1 MLMMPASQL
10 KTPNLMKRISL
21 LLCTILFVQTLS
33 AQVLNYDMIER
44 NANTDVKL
52 TLKDSKSSKPISW
65 ASVYL
70 VPAGDTTI
78 THFALSDDKGDVL
91 LKEVPV
97 GKYELN
103 AEIIGY
109 NPHKKVYTI
118 KSHWDA
124 YDLGVIKMDEN
135 AEFLDA
141 ASVSAI
147 GNPVTVKKDTIE
159 FNASSFRVGEN
170 AMLEDLLKKMPGMEV
185 GDDGTVTLNG
195 EKIDKITVGGKTF
208 FFNDPTAAL
217 KNLPA
222 KIVDKIKVVDKTKD
236 EAAGSAVIT
245 KDDKEKVMDVEL
257 KEEYTEGWYGNAKLG
272 GGSTLTPKSDSKL
285 IDERGLLYNGNAMVT
300 GYSEKDQVI
309 FIGNAFNAIEPGAD
323 VAYYSSGSTSGDFSS
338 LGGLNSTAQAGVNY
352 NTSRI
357 KDMESTLSVS
367 YKNNGKVDRKVSS
380 RTAFQ
385 PDGPDVLTDGSYDA
399 TGKQNQI
406 NASMEIKSEENDKY
420 YLYIMPSASYS
431 TESVNSA
438 NVSRSLSDG
447 TEINSSDASVASS
460 GNNMY
465 TNGAVYFGLKEL
477 GKKRR
482 TLSMGAQYSLNTTDT
497 NSHEVS
503 VLNSL
508 GQSSVKDLFY
518 DTDLNNTSAGVSMTY
533 SEPLG
538 KKWAVE
544 IGAQSMYYRNRNF
557 RNATNPDG
565 TYNDYYSSSSDNRYL
580 SNRGGMTFQYGNDTT
595 TVQFGLVVDA
605 VQNEVRSKSMGI
617 ETITGKGEW
626 LVNPSPFVYYNY
638 EKDGVDLGVYYT
650 GMENRASATSMLPSL
665 NISNPVQITAG
676 NIYLKPQYTHYVQT
690 ALNTNNRETFAF
702 FSIYLTGQM
711 TTRSTVQA
719 SWIDASGV
727 RYAVPVNSQKPQTTG
742 DAYLAYSRP
751 VSKDR
756 QLSIQL
762 ATSATY
768 TGGTSYQAT
777 SKLDGLD
784 LKSFDYNTFM
794 NDFWGDA
801 SGDRF
806 YSGQSGFA
814 ESRTNTFVL
823 GGDFKLKYSIDKLDA
838 NLTYGVSNRIT
849 RYSLDPTANLNN
861 WTHNVSTDILYRPGK
876 DWEIGTD
883 LSYRFYR
890 GYANGFG
897 LPEWRW
903 NMSVSKSIKS
913 VTLGLKMAD
922 ILNQTR
928 NMRRTVSA
936 EYVEDVYSNVLG
948 RFFLFSVSFNF
959 GKMNAKKNKNIEGA
973 MWNMM

>member
-1 MLMMPASQL
+1 MLRSSQL
-10 KTPNLMKRISL
+10 NIPDLMKHISL
-21 LLCTILFVQTLS
+21 LMCTILFVQILP

-44 NANTDVKL
+44 NANTNVKL

-70 VPAGDTTI
+70 IPAGDTTI

-124 YDLGVIKMDEN
+124 YDLGIIKMDEN
-135 AEFLDA
+135 AEYLDA
-141 ASVSAI
+141 ASISAI

-170 AMLEDLLKKMPGMEV
+170 AMLEDLIKKMPGMEV
-185 GDDGTVTLNG
+185 SEDGTVTLNG

-222 KIVDKIKVVDKTKD
+222 KIVDKIKVIDKTKD
-236 EAAGSAVIT
+236 EAAGSGVVS

-272 GGSTLTPKSDSKL
+272 GGSTLNPDSGNSL
-285 IDERGLLYNGNAMVT
+285 IDDRGLLYNGNAMVT
-300 GYSEKDQVI
+300 GYTEKDQVI

-357 KDMESTLSVS
+357 KDMESTLSVN
-367 YKNNGKVDRKVSS
+367 YKNNGKIDKKVSS
-380 RTAFQ
+380 RTTFQ
-385 PDGPDVLTDGSYDA
+385 PEGPDVLTDGSYDA
-399 TGKQNQI
+399 TGSQNQVS
-406 NASMEIKSEENDKY
+406 ASMEIKSKENDKY
-420 YLYIMPSASYS
+420 YLYVMPSVGYAS
-431 TESVNSA
+431 ESVSTA
-438 NVSRSLSDG
+438 NTSLTSSDG
-447 TEINSSDASVASS
+447 AQINSSEASTISS
-460 GNNMY
+460 GNNIY
-465 TNGAVYFGLKEL
+465 TNNAVYFGLKEL
-477 GKKRR
+477 GKKHRS
-482 TLSMGAQYSLNTTDT
+482 LYFGAQYSLNTSDK
-497 NSHEVS
+497 NSHEIS
-503 VLNSL
+503 ALNSL
-508 GQSSVKDLFY
+508 GQNTVKDLFY
-518 DTDLNNTSAGVSMTY
+518 KSDLNNTAGGISMTY
-533 SEPLG
+533 SEPLAS
-538 KKWAVE
+538 KWVAE
-544 IGAQSMYYRNRNF
+544 IGAQTKYYRNKDF

-565 TYNDYYSSSSDNRYL
+565 TYNDYYSSMSDNRYI
-580 SNRGGMTFQYGNDTT
+580 SNRGALTVQYGNDTT
-595 TVQFGLVVDA
+595 TVQFGVMADV
-605 VQNEVRSKSMGI
+605 VQNEIKAKSMGV

-626 LVNPSPFVYYNY
+626 LVNVSPFVYYNY
-638 EKDGVDLGVYYT
+638 EKEGIDLSLYYT
-650 GMENRASATSMLPSL
+650 GMENRPSATSMTPSL

-676 NIYLKPQYTHYVQT
+676 NIYLKPQYTHHTHVS
-690 ALNTNNRETFAF
+690 LSTNNRETFSF
-702 FSIYLTGQM
+702 FSMYLSGQM
-711 TTRSTVQA
+711 TTRSSVQA
-719 SWIDASGV
+719 SWMDASGV
-727 RYAVPVNSQKPQTTG
+727 RYAIPVNSKKPQSN
-742 DAYLAYSRP
+742 AYIYLSYSRP
-751 VSKDR
+751 VTKDR
-756 QLSIQL
+756 QLTFQVSPF
-762 ATSATY
+762 ANF

-777 SKLDGLD
+777 SRLEGLD
-784 LKSFDYNTFM
+784 LQSFDYNSFM
-794 NDFWGDA
+794 EDFWGDA

-814 ESRTNTFVL
+814 ESRTNTL
-823 GGDFKLKYSIDKLDA
+823 IWGGDSKLKYSIEKLDA
-838 NLTYGVSNRIT
+838 NLTYSMSNRVSK
-849 RYSLDPTANLNN
+849 YSLDPTANTNN
-861 WTHNVSTDILYRPGK
+861 WTHDIKTDILYRPGK

-890 GYANGFG
+890 GFTNGFG
-897 LPEWRW
+897 QPEWRW
-903 NMSVSKSIKS
+903 NMQVNKSIKS
-913 VTLGLKMAD
+913 VTLGLKVAD
-922 ILNQTR
+922 ILNQSR

-936 EYVEDVYSNVLG
+936 EYVEDTYSNILG

-959 GKMNAKKNKNIEGA
+959 GKMNAKKNANIEGA

>member
-1 MLMMPASQL
+1 
-10 KTPNLMKRISL
+10 MKHISL
-21 LLCTILFVQTLS
+21 LMCTILLVQTLS

-44 NANTDVKL
+44 NANTNVKL
-52 TLKDSKSSKPISW
+52 TLKDSKTSKPVSW

-70 VPAGDTTI
+70 IPAGDTTI

-109 NPHKKVYTI
+109 TPHKKTYTI
-118 KSHWDA
+118 KAHWEA
-124 YDLGVIKMDEN
+124 YDLGIIKMEEN
-135 AEFLDA
+135 AEFLE
-141 ASVSAI
+141 ASTISAI

-185 GDDGTVTLNG
+185 ADDGTVTLNG

-236 EAAGSAVIT
+236 EAAGSAVVT

-272 GGSTLTPKSDSKL
+272 GGSTLTPKNENSL
-285 IDERGLLYNGNAMVT
+285 IDDRGLLYNGNAMVT
-300 GYSEKDQVI
+300 GYTEKDQVI

-323 VAYYSSGSTSGDFSS
+323 VAFYNNGNTTSDFNS

-357 KDMESTLSVS
+357 KDMESTLSVN
-367 YKNNGKVDRKVSS
+367 YKNNGKVDRKISS
-380 RTAFQ
+380 RTTFQ
-385 PDGPDVLTDGSYDA
+385 PEGPDVLTDGSYDA
-399 TGKQNQI
+399 AGSQNTVS
-406 NASMEIKSEENDKY
+406 ASMEIKSKENDKY
-420 YLYIMPSASYS
+420 YLYIMPSVSYS
-431 TESVNSA
+431 AESVNSSNISA
-438 NVSRSLSDG
+438 SSSEG
-447 TEINSSDASVASS
+447 TEINSSEASAVSS
-460 GNNMY
+460 GKGLN
-465 TNGAVYFGLKEL
+465 TVGSVYFGLKEL
-477 GKKRR
+477 GKKGRSLY
-482 TLSMGAQYSLNTTDT
+482 TGAQYALNTSDK
-497 NSHEVS
+497 NSHEMS

-508 GQSSVKDLFY
+508 GQNSVKDLFY
-518 DTDLNNTSAGVSMTY
+518 NTDMHNTSAGVSMTY
-533 SEPLG
+533 SEPIG
-538 KKWAVE
+538 KKWAAE
-544 IGAQSMYYRNRNF
+544 IGAQSKFYRNTNL

-565 TYNDYYSSSSDNRYL
+565 TYNDYYSSSSDNRYI
-580 SNRGGMTFQYGNDTT
+580 SNRGALTFQYGNDTT
-595 TVQFGLVVDA
+595 TVHFGVMVDA
-605 VQNEVRSKSMGI
+605 VQNEVKAKSMGV
-617 ETITGKGEW
+617 ETVTGKGEW
-626 LVNPSPFVYYNY
+626 LVNASPFVYYNY
-638 EKDGVDLGVYYT
+638 EKDGIDLGVYYT
-650 GMENRASATSMLPSL
+650 GMEGRPSATSMLPSL
-665 NISNPVQITAG
+665 NISNPIQITAG
-676 NIYLKPQYTHYVQT
+676 NIYLKPQYTHHFQT
-690 ALNTNNRETFAF
+690 ILSTNNRETFAF
-702 FSIYLTGQM
+702 FSTYLVGQM
-711 TTRSTVQA
+711 ITRSTVQA
-719 SWIDASGV
+719 SWMDASGV

-742 DAYLAYSRP
+742 YLYLSYSRP
-751 VSKDR
+751 ITKDR
-756 QLSIQL
+756 QLTFQL
-762 ATSATY
+762 GTSANY

-777 SKLDGLD
+777 KRMDGLD
-784 LKSFDYNTFM
+784 LQTFDYNTFM
-794 NDFWGDA
+794 SEFWGDA

-814 ESRTNTFVL
+814 ESRTNTFIF
-823 GGDFKLKYSIDKLDA
+823 GGDLKLKYSIEKLDA
-838 NLTYGVSNRIT
+838 NMTYGFSNRIS

-861 WTHNVSTDILYRPGK
+861 WTHNVNADILYRPGK

-883 LSYRFYR
+883 LSYRCYR
-890 GYANGFG
+890 GYAYGFG

-913 VTLGLKMAD
+913 VTLGLKVAD

-928 NMRRTVSA
+928 NMRRAVSA
-936 EYVEDVYSNVLG
+936 EYVEDTYSNILG
-948 RFFLFSVSFNF
+948 RFFIFSVSFNF

-973 MWNMM
+973 MWNML

>member
-1 MLMMPASQL
+1 
-10 KTPNLMKRISL
+10 MKHISL
-21 LLCTILFVQTLS
+21 LMCTILFVQTLS

-44 NANTDVKL
+44 NANTNVKL
-52 TLKDSKSSKPISW
+52 TLKDSKTSKPVSW

-70 VPAGDTTI
+70 IPAGDTTI

-109 NPHKKVYTI
+109 TPHKKTYTI
-118 KSHWDA
+118 KAHWEA
-124 YDLGVIKMDEN
+124 YDLGIIKMEEN
-135 AEFLDA
+135 AEFLE
-141 ASVSAI
+141 ASTISAI

-185 GDDGTVTLNG
+185 ADDGTVTLNG

-236 EAAGSAVIT
+236 EAAGSAVVT

-272 GGSTLTPKSDSKL
+272 GGSTLTPESDSKL
-285 IDERGLLYNGNAMVT
+285 IDDRGLLYNGNAMVT
-300 GYSEKDQVI
+300 GYTEKDQVI

-323 VAYYSSGSTSGDFSS
+323 VAFYNNGNTTSDFNS

-357 KDMESTLSVS
+357 KDMESTLSVN
-367 YKNNGKVDRKVSS
+367 YKNNGKVDRKISS
-380 RTAFQ
+380 RTTFQ
-385 PDGPDVLTDGSYDA
+385 PEGPDVLTDGSYDA
-399 TGKQNQI
+399 AGSQNTVS
-406 NASMEIKSEENDKY
+406 ASMEIKSKENDKY
-420 YLYIMPSASYS
+420 YLYIMPSVSYS
-431 TESVNSA
+431 AESVNSSNISA
-438 NVSRSLSDG
+438 SSSEG
-447 TEINSSDASVASS
+447 TEINSSEASAVSS
-460 GNNMY
+460 GKGLN
-465 TNGAVYFGLKEL
+465 TVGSVYFGLKEL
-477 GKKRR
+477 GKKGRSLY
-482 TLSMGAQYSLNTTDT
+482 TGAQYALNTSDK
-497 NSHEVS
+497 NSHEMS

-508 GQSSVKDLFY
+508 GQNSVKDLFY
-518 DTDLNNTSAGVSMTY
+518 NSDLNNTSAVVSINY
-533 SEPLG
+533 SEPIG
-538 KKWAVE
+538 KKWAAE
-544 IGAQSMYYRNRNF
+544 IGAQSKFYRNTNL

-565 TYNDYYSSSSDNRYL
+565 TYNDYYSSSSDNRYI
-580 SNRGGMTFQYGNDTT
+580 SNRGALTFQYGNDTT
-595 TVQFGLVVDA
+595 TVHFGVMVDA
-605 VQNEVRSKSMGI
+605 VQNEVKAKSMGV
-617 ETITGKGEW
+617 ETVTGKGEW
-626 LVNPSPFVYYNY
+626 LVNASPFVYYNY
-638 EKDGVDLGVYYT
+638 EKDGIDLGVYYT
-650 GMENRASATSMLPSL
+650 GMEGRPSATSMLPSL
-665 NISNPVQITAG
+665 NISNPIQITAG
-676 NIYLKPQYTHYVQT
+676 NIYLKPQYTHHFQT
-690 ALNTNNRETFAF
+690 ILSTNNRETFAF
-702 FSIYLTGQM
+702 FSTYLVGQM
-711 TTRSTVQA
+711 ITRSTVQA
-719 SWIDASGV
+719 SWMDASGV

-742 DAYLAYSRP
+742 YLYLSYSRP
-751 VSKDR
+751 ITKDR
-756 QLSIQL
+756 QLTFQL
-762 ATSATY
+762 GTSANY

-777 SKLDGLD
+777 KRMDGLD
-784 LKSFDYNTFM
+784 LQTFDYNTFM
-794 NDFWGDA
+794 SEFWGDA

-814 ESRTNTFVL
+814 ESRTNTFIF
-823 GGDFKLKYSIDKLDA
+823 GGDLKLKYSIEKLDA
-838 NLTYGVSNRIT
+838 NMTYGFSNRIS

-861 WTHNVSTDILYRPGK
+861 WTHNVNADILYRPGK
-876 DWEIGTD
+876 EWEIGTD

-890 GYANGFG
+890 GYTNGFG

-913 VTLGLKMAD
+913 VTLGLKVAD

-936 EYVEDVYSNVLG
+936 EYVEDTYSNILG
-948 RFFLFSVSFNF
+948 RFFIFSVSFNF

-973 MWNMM
+973 MWNML

>member
-1 MLMMPASQL
+1 M
-10 KTPNLMKRISL
+10 
-21 LLCTILFVQTLS
+21 CTILLVQTLS

-44 NANTDVKL
+44 NANTNVKL
-52 TLKDSKSSKPISW
+52 TLKDSKTSKPVSW

-70 VPAGDTTI
+70 IPAGDTTI

-109 NPHKKVYTI
+109 TPHKKTYTI
-118 KSHWDA
+118 KAHWEA
-124 YDLGVIKMDEN
+124 YDLGIIKMEEN
-135 AEFLDA
+135 AEFLE
-141 ASVSAI
+141 ASTISAI

-185 GDDGTVTLNG
+185 ADDGTVTLNG

-236 EAAGSAVIT
+236 EAAGSAVVT

-272 GGSTLTPKSDSKL
+272 GGSTLTPKNESSL
-285 IDERGLLYNGNAMVT
+285 IDDRGLLYNGNAMVT
-300 GYSEKDQVI
+300 GYTEKDQVI

-323 VAYYSSGSTSGDFSS
+323 VAFYNNGNTTSDFNS

-357 KDMESTLSVS
+357 KDMESTLSVN
-367 YKNNGKVDRKVSS
+367 YKNNGKVDRKISS
-380 RTAFQ
+380 RTTFQ
-385 PDGPDVLTDGSYDA
+385 PEGPDVLTDGSYDA
-399 TGKQNQI
+399 AGSQNTVS
-406 NASMEIKSEENDKY
+406 ASMEIKSKENDKY
-420 YLYIMPSASYS
+420 YLHIMPSVSYS
-431 TESVNSA
+431 SESVNSSNISA
-438 NVSRSLSDG
+438 SSSEG
-447 TEINSSDASVASS
+447 TEINSSEASAVSS
-460 GNNMY
+460 GKGLN
-465 TNGAVYFGLKEL
+465 TVGSVYFGLKEL
-477 GKKRR
+477 GKKGRSLY
-482 TLSMGAQYSLNTTDT
+482 TGAQYALNTSDK
-497 NSHEVS
+497 NSHEMS

-508 GQSSVKDLFY
+508 GQNSVKDLFY
-518 DTDLNNTSAGVSMTY
+518 NTDMHNTSAGVSMTY
-533 SEPLG
+533 SEPIG
-538 KKWAVE
+538 KKWAAE
-544 IGAQSMYYRNRNF
+544 IGAQSRFYRNTNL

-565 TYNDYYSSSSDNRYL
+565 TYNDYYSSSSDNRYI
-580 SNRGGMTFQYGNDTT
+580 SNRGALTFQYDNDTT
-595 TVQFGLVVDA
+595 TVHFGVMVDA
-605 VQNEVRSKSMGI
+605 VQNEVKAKSMGV
-617 ETITGKGEW
+617 ETVTGKGEW
-626 LVNPSPFVYYNY
+626 LVNASPFVYYNY
-638 EKDGVDLGVYYT
+638 EKDGIDLGVYYT
-650 GMENRASATSMLPSL
+650 GMEGRPSATSMLPSL
-665 NISNPVQITAG
+665 NISNPIQITAG
-676 NIYLKPQYTHYVQT
+676 NIYLKPQYTHHFQT
-690 ALNTNNRETFAF
+690 ILNTNNRETFAF
-702 FSIYLTGQM
+702 FSTYLVGQM
-711 TTRSTVQA
+711 ITRSTVQA
-719 SWIDASGV
+719 SWMDASGV

-742 DAYLAYSRP
+742 YLYLSYSRP
-751 VSKDR
+751 ITKDR
-756 QLSIQL
+756 QLTFQL
-762 ATSATY
+762 GTSANY

-777 SKLDGLD
+777 KRMDGLD
-784 LKSFDYNTFM
+784 LQTFDYNTFM
-794 NDFWGDA
+794 SEFWGDA

-814 ESRTNTFVL
+814 ESRTNTFIF
-823 GGDFKLKYSIDKLDA
+823 GGDLKLKYSIEKLDA
-838 NLTYGVSNRIT
+838 NMTYGFSNRIS

-861 WTHNVSTDILYRPGK
+861 WTHNVNADILYRPGK
-876 DWEIGTD
+876 DWEISTD

-890 GYANGFG
+890 GYTNGFG

-913 VTLGLKMAD
+913 VTLGLKVAD

-936 EYVEDVYSNVLG
+936 EYVEDTYSNILG
-948 RFFLFSVSFNF
+948 RFFIFSVSFNF

-973 MWNMM
+973 MWNML

>member
-1 MLMMPASQL
+1 
-10 KTPNLMKRISL
+10 MKHISL
-21 LLCTILFVQTLS
+21 LMCTILFVQTLS

-70 VPAGDTTI
+70 VPAGDTII

-118 KSHWDA
+118 KAHWNA
-124 YDLGVIKMDEN
+124 YDLGIIKMDEN

-141 ASVSAI
+141 ASISAI

-185 GDDGTVTLNG
+185 AEDGTVTLNG

-272 GGSTLTPKSDSKL
+272 GGSTLTPESENSL
-285 IDERGLLYNGNAMVT
+285 IDDRGLLYNSNAMVT
-300 GYSEKDQVI
+300 GYTEKDQVI
-309 FIGNAFNAIEPGAD
+309 FIGNAFNAIEPGAGM
-323 VAYYSSGSTSGDFSS
+323 AYYSNGNTASDFSS

-352 NTSRI
+352 NTTRI
-357 KDMESTLSVS
+357 KDMESTLSVN

-380 RTAFQ
+380 RTTFQ
-385 PDGPDVLTDGSYDA
+385 PEGADVLTDGSYDA
-399 TGKQNQI
+399 TGSQN
-406 NASMEIKSEENDKY
+406 NVSASMEIKSKENDKY

-431 TESVNSA
+431 SESVKSSNTST
-438 NVSRSLSDG
+438 SSSEG
-447 TEINSSDASVASS
+447 TEINSSDASVVSS
-460 GNNMY
+460 GNNIH
-465 TNGAVYFGLKEL
+465 TLGSVYFGLKEM
-477 GKKRR
+477 GKERR
-482 TLSMGAQYSLNTTDT
+482 TFSMGAQYSFNTTDK

-503 VLNSL
+503 VLNTT
-508 GQSSVKDLFY
+508 GHDSVKDLFY
-518 DTDLNNTSAGVSMTY
+518 DTDLDNTSAGVSMTY
-533 SEPLG
+533 SEPFG
-538 KKWAVE
+538 KRWAAE
-544 IGAQSMYYRNRNF
+544 IGAQSRFYRNKIF
-557 RNATNPDG
+557 SNATNPDG
-565 TYNDYYSSSSDNRYL
+565 TYNDYYSSSSDNRYF
-580 SNRGGMTFQYGNDTT
+580 SNRGSLTVQYGNDTT
-595 TVQFGLVVDA
+595 TVQFGVMTDV
-605 VQNEVRSKSMGI
+605 VQNEVKAKSMGV

-626 LVNPSPFVYYNY
+626 LVNVSPFVYYSY
-638 EKDGVDLGVYYT
+638 EKEGIDLSLYYT
-650 GMENRASATSMLPSL
+650 GMENRPSATSMTPSL

-676 NIYLKPQYTHYVQT
+676 NIYLKPQYTHYSQVS
-690 ALNTNNRETFAF
+690 LSTNNRETFSF
-702 FSIYLTGQM
+702 FSMYLNGQM

-719 SWIDASGV
+719 SWMDASGV
-727 RYAVPVNSQKPQTTG
+727 RYAVPVNSKKPQSTG
-742 DAYLAYSRP
+742 YIYLAYSRP
-751 VSKDR
+751 VTKDR
-756 QLSIQL
+756 QLTVQL
-762 ATSATY
+762 GTSASY
-768 TGGTSYQAT
+768 TSGTSYQAA
-777 SKLDGLD
+777 SRLEGID
-784 LKSFDYNTFM
+784 LQTFDYNTFM
-794 NDFWGDA
+794 EGFWGDA

-814 ESRTNTFVL
+814 ESRTNTLIL
-823 GGDFKLKYSIDKLDA
+823 GGDYKLKYSIEKLDA
-838 NLTYGVSNRIT
+838 SLIYGFSNRIS

-861 WTHNVSTDILYRPGK
+861 WTHTIKTDILYKPGK

-883 LSYRFYR
+883 LCYRFYR
-890 GYANGFG
+890 GYSNGFG

-913 VTLGLKMAD
+913 VTLGLKVAD

-936 EYVEDVYSNVLG
+936 EYVEDTYTNILG
-948 RFFLFSVSFNF
+948 RLFLFSVSFNF
-959 GKMNAKKNKNIEGA
+959 GKMNARKNKNIEGA

>member
-1 MLMMPASQL
+1 M
-10 KTPNLMKRISL
+10 
-21 LLCTILFVQTLS
+21 CTILLVQTLS

-44 NANTDVKL
+44 NANTNVKL
-52 TLKDSKSSKPISW
+52 TLKDSKTSKPVSW

-70 VPAGDTTI
+70 IPAGDTTI

-109 NPHKKVYTI
+109 TPHKKTYTI
-118 KSHWDA
+118 KAHWEA
-124 YDLGVIKMDEN
+124 YDLGIIKMEEN
-135 AEFLDA
+135 AEFLE
-141 ASVSAI
+141 ASTISAI

-185 GDDGTVTLNG
+185 ADDGTVTLNG

-236 EAAGSAVIT
+236 EAAGSAVVT

-272 GGSTLTPKSDSKL
+272 GGSTLTPKNENSL
-285 IDERGLLYNGNAMVT
+285 IDDRGLLYNGNAMVT
-300 GYSEKDQVI
+300 GYTEKDQVI

-323 VAYYSSGSTSGDFSS
+323 VAFYNNGNTTSDFNS

-357 KDMESTLSVS
+357 KDMESTLSVN
-367 YKNNGKVDRKVSS
+367 YKNNGKVDRKISS
-380 RTAFQ
+380 RTTFQ
-385 PDGPDVLTDGSYDA
+385 PEGPDVLTDGSYDA
-399 TGKQNQI
+399 AGSQNTVS
-406 NASMEIKSEENDKY
+406 ASMEIKSKENDKY
-420 YLYIMPSASYS
+420 YLYIMPSVSYS
-431 TESVNSA
+431 AESVNSSNISA
-438 NVSRSLSDG
+438 SSSEG
-447 TEINSSDASVASS
+447 TEINSSEASAVSS
-460 GNNMY
+460 GKGLN
-465 TNGAVYFGLKEL
+465 TVGSVYFGLKEL
-477 GKKRR
+477 GKKGRSLY
-482 TLSMGAQYSLNTTDT
+482 TGAQYALNTSDK
-497 NSHEVS
+497 NSHEMS

-508 GQSSVKDLFY
+508 GQNSVKDLFY
-518 DTDLNNTSAGVSMTY
+518 NTDMHNTSAGVSMTY
-533 SEPLG
+533 SEPIG
-538 KKWAVE
+538 KKWAAE
-544 IGAQSMYYRNRNF
+544 IGAQSKFYRNTNL

-565 TYNDYYSSSSDNRYL
+565 TYNDYYSSSSDNRYI
-580 SNRGGMTFQYGNDTT
+580 SNRGALTFQYDNDTT
-595 TVQFGLVVDA
+595 TVHFGVMVDA
-605 VQNEVRSKSMGI
+605 VQNEVKAKSMGV
-617 ETITGKGEW
+617 ETVTGKGEW
-626 LVNPSPFVYYNY
+626 LVNASPFVYYNY
-638 EKDGVDLGVYYT
+638 EKDGIDLGVYYT
-650 GMENRASATSMLPSL
+650 GMEGRPSATSMLPSL
-665 NISNPVQITAG
+665 NISNPIQITAG
-676 NIYLKPQYTHYVQT
+676 NIYLKPQYTHHFQT
-690 ALNTNNRETFAF
+690 ILSTNNRETFAF
-702 FSIYLTGQM
+702 FSTYLVGQM
-711 TTRSTVQA
+711 ITRSTVQA
-719 SWIDASGV
+719 SWMDASGV

-742 DAYLAYSRP
+742 YLYLSYSRP
-751 VSKDR
+751 ITKDR
-756 QLSIQL
+756 QLTFQL
-762 ATSATY
+762 GTSANY

-777 SKLDGLD
+777 KRMDGLD
-784 LKSFDYNTFM
+784 LQAFDYNTFM
-794 NDFWGDA
+794 SEFWGDA

-814 ESRTNTFVL
+814 ESRTNTFIF
-823 GGDFKLKYSIDKLDA
+823 GGDLKLKYSIEKLDA
-838 NLTYGVSNRIT
+838 NMTYGFSNRISG
-849 RYSLDPTANLNN
+849 YSLDPTANLNN
-861 WTHNVSTDILYRPGK
+861 WTHNVNADILYRPGK

-913 VTLGLKMAD
+913 VTLGLKVAD

-936 EYVEDVYSNVLG
+936 EYVEDTYSNILG
-948 RFFLFSVSFNF
+948 RFFIFSVSFNF

-973 MWNMM
+973 MWNML

>member
-1 MLMMPASQL
+1 M
-10 KTPNLMKRISL
+10 
-21 LLCTILFVQTLS
+21 CTILFVQTLS

-44 NANTDVKL
+44 NANTNVKL
-52 TLKDSKSSKPISW
+52 TLKDSKTSKPVSW

-70 VPAGDTTI
+70 IPAGDTTI

-109 NPHKKVYTI
+109 TPHKKTYTI
-118 KSHWDA
+118 KAHWEA
-124 YDLGVIKMDEN
+124 YDLGIIKMEEN
-135 AEFLDA
+135 AEFLE
-141 ASVSAI
+141 ASTISAI

-185 GDDGTVTLNG
+185 ADDGTVTLNG

-236 EAAGSAVIT
+236 EAAGSAVVT

-272 GGSTLTPKSDSKL
+272 GGSTLTPESDSKL
-285 IDERGLLYNGNAMVT
+285 IDDRGLLYNGNAMVT
-300 GYSEKDQVI
+300 GYTEKDQVI

-323 VAYYSSGSTSGDFSS
+323 VAFYNNGNTTSDFNS

-357 KDMESTLSVS
+357 KDMESTLSVN
-367 YKNNGKVDRKVSS
+367 YKNNGKVDRKISS
-380 RTAFQ
+380 RTTFQ
-385 PDGPDVLTDGSYDA
+385 PEGPDVLTDGSYDA
-399 TGKQNQI
+399 AGSQNTVS
-406 NASMEIKSEENDKY
+406 ASMEIKSKENDKY
-420 YLYIMPSASYS
+420 YLYIMPSVSYS
-431 TESVNSA
+431 AESVNSSNISA
-438 NVSRSLSDG
+438 SSSEG
-447 TEINSSDASVASS
+447 TEINSSEASAVSS
-460 GNNMY
+460 GKGLN
-465 TNGAVYFGLKEL
+465 TVGSVYFGLKEL
-477 GKKRR
+477 GKKGRSLY
-482 TLSMGAQYSLNTTDT
+482 TGAQYALNTSDK
-497 NSHEVS
+497 NSHEMS

-508 GQSSVKDLFY
+508 GQNSVKDLFY
-518 DTDLNNTSAGVSMTY
+518 NSDLNNTSAVVSINY
-533 SEPLG
+533 SEPIG
-538 KKWAVE
+538 KKWAAE
-544 IGAQSMYYRNRNF
+544 IGAQSKFYRNTNL

-565 TYNDYYSSSSDNRYL
+565 TYNDYYSSSSDNRYI
-580 SNRGGMTFQYGNDTT
+580 SNRGALTFQYGNDTT
-595 TVQFGLVVDA
+595 TVHFGVMVDA
-605 VQNEVRSKSMGI
+605 VQNEVKAKSMGV
-617 ETITGKGEW
+617 ETVTGKGEW
-626 LVNPSPFVYYNY
+626 LVNASPFVYYNY
-638 EKDGVDLGVYYT
+638 EKDGIDLGVYYT
-650 GMENRASATSMLPSL
+650 GMEGRPSATSMLPSL
-665 NISNPVQITAG
+665 NISNPIQITAG
-676 NIYLKPQYTHYVQT
+676 NIYLKPQYTHHFQT
-690 ALNTNNRETFAF
+690 ILSTNNRETFAF
-702 FSIYLTGQM
+702 FSTYLVGQM
-711 TTRSTVQA
+711 ITRSTVQA
-719 SWIDASGV
+719 SWMDASGV

-742 DAYLAYSRP
+742 YLYLSYSRP
-751 VSKDR
+751 ITKDR
-756 QLSIQL
+756 QLTFQL
-762 ATSATY
+762 GTSANY

-777 SKLDGLD
+777 KRMDGLD
-784 LKSFDYNTFM
+784 LQTFDYNTFM
-794 NDFWGDA
+794 SEFWGDA

-814 ESRTNTFVL
+814 ESRTNTFIF
-823 GGDFKLKYSIDKLDA
+823 GGDLKLKYSIEKLDA
-838 NLTYGVSNRIT
+838 NMTYGFSNRIS

-861 WTHNVSTDILYRPGK
+861 WTHNVNADILYRPGK
-876 DWEIGTD
+876 EWEIGTD

-890 GYANGFG
+890 GYTNGFG

-913 VTLGLKMAD
+913 VTLGLKVAD

-936 EYVEDVYSNVLG
+936 EYVEDTYSNILG
-948 RFFLFSVSFNF
+948 RFFIFSVSFNF

-973 MWNMM
+973 MWNML

>member
-1 MLMMPASQL
+1 
-10 KTPNLMKRISL
+10 MKHISL
-21 LLCTILFVQTLS
+21 LMCTILLVQTLS

-44 NANTDVKL
+44 NANTNVKL
-52 TLKDSKSSKPISW
+52 TLKDSKTSKPVSW

-70 VPAGDTTI
+70 IPAGDTTI

-109 NPHKKVYTI
+109 TPHKKTYTI
-118 KSHWDA
+118 KAHWEA
-124 YDLGVIKMDEN
+124 YDLGIIKMDEN
-135 AEFLDA
+135 AEFLE
-141 ASVSAI
+141 ASTISAI

-185 GDDGTVTLNG
+185 ADDGTVTLNG

-236 EAAGSAVIT
+236 EAAGSAVVT

-272 GGSTLTPKSDSKL
+272 GGSTLTPESDSKL
-285 IDERGLLYNGNAMVT
+285 IDDRGLLYNGNAMVT
-300 GYSEKDQVI
+300 GYTEKDQVI

-323 VAYYSSGSTSGDFSS
+323 VAFYNNGNTTSDFNS

-357 KDMESTLSVS
+357 KDMESTLSVN

-380 RTAFQ
+380 RTTFQ
-385 PDGPDVLTDGSYDA
+385 PEGPDVLTDGSYDA
-399 TGKQNQI
+399 AGSQNTVS
-406 NASMEIKSEENDKY
+406 ASMEIKSKENDKY
-420 YLYIMPSASYS
+420 YLHIMPSVSYS
-431 TESVNSA
+431 SESVNSSNISA
-438 NVSRSLSDG
+438 SSSEG
-447 TEINSSDASVASS
+447 TEINSSEASAVSS
-460 GNNMY
+460 GKGLN
-465 TNGAVYFGLKEL
+465 TVGSVYFGLKEL
-477 GKKRR
+477 GKKGRSLY
-482 TLSMGAQYSLNTTDT
+482 TGAQYALNTSDK
-497 NSHEVS
+497 NSHEMS

-508 GQSSVKDLFY
+508 GQNSVKDLFY
-518 DTDLNNTSAGVSMTY
+518 NTDMHNTSAGVSMTY
-533 SEPLG
+533 SEPIG
-538 KKWAVE
+538 KKWAAE
-544 IGAQSMYYRNRNF
+544 IGAQSRFYRNTNL
-557 RNATNPDG
+557 RNATNPYG
-565 TYNDYYSSSSDNRYL
+565 TYNDYYSSSSDNRYI
-580 SNRGGMTFQYGNDTT
+580 SNRGALTFQYGNDTT
-595 TVQFGLVVDA
+595 TVHFGVMVDA
-605 VQNEVRSKSMGI
+605 VQNEVKAKSMGV
-617 ETITGKGEW
+617 ETVTGKGEW
-626 LVNPSPFVYYNY
+626 LVNASPFVYYNY
-638 EKDGVDLGVYYT
+638 EKDGIDLGVYYT
-650 GMENRASATSMLPSL
+650 GMEGRPSATSMLPSL

-676 NIYLKPQYTHYVQT
+676 NIYLKPQYTHHFQT
-690 ALNTNNRETFAF
+690 ILNTNNRETFAF
-702 FSIYLTGQM
+702 FSTYLVGQM
-711 TTRSTVQA
+711 ITRSTVQA
-719 SWIDASGV
+719 SWMDASGV

-742 DAYLAYSRP
+742 YLYLSYSRP
-751 VSKDR
+751 ITKDR
-756 QLSIQL
+756 QLTFQL
-762 ATSATY
+762 GTSANY

-777 SKLDGLD
+777 KRMDGLD
-784 LKSFDYNTFM
+784 LQTFDYNTFM
-794 NDFWGDA
+794 SEFWGDA

-806 YSGQSGFA
+806 YNGQSGFA
-814 ESRTNTFVL
+814 ESRTNTFIF
-823 GGDFKLKYSIDKLDA
+823 GGDFKLKYSIEKLDA
-838 NLTYGVSNRIT
+838 NISYGFSNRIS

-861 WTHNVSTDILYRPGK
+861 WTHNVNADILYRPGK
-876 DWEIGTD
+876 DWEIGTE

-890 GYANGFG
+890 GYTNGFG

-903 NMSVSKSIKS
+903 NMSVSKSIKA
-913 VTLGLKMAD
+913 VTLGLKVAD

-936 EYVEDVYSNVLG
+936 EYVEDTYSNILG
-948 RFFLFSVSFNF
+948 RFFIFSVSFNF

-973 MWNMM
+973 MWNML

>member
-1 MLMMPASQL
+1 
-10 KTPNLMKRISL
+10 MKHITL
-21 LLCTILFVQTLS
+21 LVCTILFVQTLS
-33 AQVLNYDMIER
+33 AQVLNYDMIQR

-52 TLKDSKSSKPISW
+52 TLKDSKSSDPIPW

-70 VPAGDTTI
+70 IPAGDTTI

-109 NPHKKVYTI
+109 TPHKKVYTI
-118 KSHWDA
+118 KAHWNA
-124 YDLGVIKMDEN
+124 YDLGIIKMDEN

-141 ASVSAI
+141 ASISAI

-185 GDDGTVTLNG
+185 GEDGTVTLNG

-236 EAAGSAVIT
+236 EAAGSAVVT

-272 GGSTLTPKSDSKL
+272 GGATLTPESGSKL
-285 IDERGLLYNGNAMVT
+285 IDDRGLLYNGNAMVT

-309 FIGNAFNAIEPGAD
+309 FIGNAFNAIEPGAG
-323 VAYYSSGSTSGDFSS
+323 VAYYSSGNSVSDFSS

-357 KDMESTLSVS
+357 KNMESTLSVN
-367 YKNNGKVDRKVSS
+367 YKNNGKVDRKLSS
-380 RTAFQ
+380 RTTFQ
-385 PDGPDVLTDGSYDA
+385 PEGPDVMTDGSYDA
-399 TGKQNQI
+399 TGNQNQVS
-406 NASMEIKSEENDKY
+406 ASVEIKSKENDKY
-420 YLYIMPSASYS
+420 YLYIMPSVGYS
-431 TESVNSA
+431 RESVNSS
-438 NVSRSLSDG
+438 NISTSSSEG
-447 TEINSSDASVASS
+447 TEINSSDASSVSS
-460 GNNMY
+460 GKGIFTNNSI
-465 TNGAVYFGLKEL
+465 YFGLKEL

-482 TLSMGAQYSLNTTDT
+482 SLTMGAQYSLNTSDN
-497 NSHEVS
+497 NSHEVTA
-503 VLNSL
+503 LNSL
-508 GQSSVKDLFY
+508 GTSSVKDLFY
-518 DTDLNNTSAGVSMTY
+518 NSDLNNVSGFISMTY
-533 SEPLG
+533 SEPIA
-538 KKWAVE
+538 KKWAAE
-544 IGAQSMYYRNRNF
+544 IGAQSRYYRNRNF

-565 TYNDYYSSSSDNRYL
+565 SYNDYYSSMSDNRYL
-580 SNRGGMTFQYGNDTT
+580 SNRGALTVQYGNDTT
-595 TVQFGLVVDA
+595 TVQFGVMADV
-605 VQNEVRSKSMGI
+605 VQNEVKAKSMGV

-626 LVNPSPFVYYNY
+626 LVNVSPFIYYNY
-638 EKDGVDLGVYYT
+638 EKEGIDLSVYYT
-650 GMENRASATSMLPSL
+650 GMENRPSATSMTPSL

-676 NIYLKPQYTHYVQT
+676 NIYLKPQYTHHSHVS
-690 ALNTNNRETFAF
+690 LSTNNRETFAF
-702 FSIYLTGQM
+702 FSMYLSGQM
-711 TTRSTVQA
+711 TTRSSVQA
-719 SWIDASGV
+719 SWMDASGV
-727 RYAVPVNSQKPQTTG
+727 RYAVPVNSRKPQST
-742 DAYLAYSRP
+742 AYMYISYSRP
-751 VSKDR
+751 VTKDR
-756 QLSIQL
+756 QLTFQVSPY
-762 ATSATY
+762 ANY
-768 TGGTSYQAT
+768 TGGTSYQAI
-777 SKLDGLD
+777 SRLDGLD
-784 LKSFDYNTFM
+784 LQSFDYNTFM
-794 NDFWGDA
+794 DEFWGDA

-814 ESRTNTFVL
+814 ESSTNTLVW
-823 GGDFKLKYSIDKLDA
+823 GGEFKLKYSIEKLDA
-838 NLTYGVSNRIT
+838 SLSYGMSNRVSK
-849 RYSLDPTANLNN
+849 YSLDPTANLNN
-861 WTHNVSTDILYRPGK
+861 WTHNISSDVLYRPGK
-876 DWEIGTD
+876 DWEISSELT
-883 LSYRFYR
+883 YRFYK
-890 GYANGFG
+890 GFANGFG

-913 VTLGLKMAD
+913 VTLGLKVAD

-936 EYVEDVYSNVLG
+936 EYVEDVYNNVLG
-948 RFFLFSVSFNF
+948 RFFLFNVSFNF

>member
-1 MLMMPASQL
+1 
-10 KTPNLMKRISL
+10 MKRIIL
-21 LLCTILFVQTLS
+21 FICTLFFVQTLS
-33 AQVLNYDMIER
+33 AQVLNYDMIQR

-52 TLKDSKSSKPISW
+52 TLKDSKSSDPIPW

-70 VPAGDTTI
+70 IPAGDTTI

-109 NPHKKVYTI
+109 TPHKKVYTI
-118 KSHWDA
+118 KAHWNA
-124 YDLGVIKMDEN
+124 YDLGIIKMDEN

-141 ASVSAI
+141 ASISAI

-185 GDDGTVTLNG
+185 GEDGTVTLNG

-236 EAAGSAVIT
+236 EAAGSAVVT

-272 GGSTLTPKSDSKL
+272 GGATLTPESGSRL
-285 IDERGLLYNGNAMVT
+285 IDDRGLLYNGNAMVT

-309 FIGNAFNAIEPGAD
+309 FIGNAFNAIEPGAG
-323 VAYYSSGSTSGDFSS
+323 VAYYSSGNSVSDFSS

-357 KDMESTLSVS
+357 KNMESTLSVN
-367 YKNNGKVDRKVSS
+367 YKNNGKVDRKLSS
-380 RTAFQ
+380 RTTFQ
-385 PDGPDVLTDGSYDA
+385 PEGPDVMTDGSYDA
-399 TGKQNQI
+399 TGNQNQVS
-406 NASMEIKSEENDKY
+406 ASVEIKSKENDKY
-420 YLYIMPSASYS
+420 YLYIMPSVGYS
-431 TESVNSA
+431 RESVNSS
-438 NVSRSLSDG
+438 NISTSSSEG
-447 TEINSSDASVASS
+447 TEINSSDASSVSS
-460 GNNMY
+460 GKGIFTNNSI
-465 TNGAVYFGLKEL
+465 YFGLKEL

-482 TLSMGAQYSLNTTDT
+482 SLTMGAQYSLNTSDN
-497 NSHEVS
+497 NSHEVTA
-503 VLNSL
+503 LNSL
-508 GQSSVKDLFY
+508 GTSSVKDLFY
-518 DTDLNNTSAGVSMTY
+518 NSDLNNVSGLISMTY
-533 SEPLG
+533 SEPIA
-538 KKWAVE
+538 KKWAAE
-544 IGAQSMYYRNRNF
+544 IGAQSRYYRNRNF

-565 TYNDYYSSSSDNRYL
+565 SYNDYYSSMSDNRYL
-580 SNRGGMTFQYGNDTT
+580 SNRGALTVQYGNDTT
-595 TVQFGLVVDA
+595 TVQFGVMADV
-605 VQNEVRSKSMGI
+605 VQNEVKAKSMGV

-626 LVNPSPFVYYNY
+626 LVNVSPFIYYNY
-638 EKDGVDLGVYYT
+638 EKEGIDLSVYYT
-650 GMENRASATSMLPSL
+650 GMENRPSATSMTPSL

-676 NIYLKPQYTHYVQT
+676 NIYLKPQYTHHSHVS
-690 ALNTNNRETFAF
+690 LSTNNRETFAF
-702 FSIYLTGQM
+702 FSMYLSGQM
-711 TTRSTVQA
+711 TTRSSVQA
-719 SWIDASGV
+719 SWMDASGV
-727 RYAVPVNSQKPQTTG
+727 RYAVPVNSRKPQST
-742 DAYLAYSRP
+742 AYMYISYSRP
-751 VSKDR
+751 VTKDR
-756 QLSIQL
+756 QLTFQVSPY
-762 ATSATY
+762 ANY
-768 TGGTSYQAT
+768 TGGTSYQAI
-777 SKLDGLD
+777 SRLDGLD
-784 LKSFDYNTFM
+784 LQSFDYNTFM
-794 NDFWGDA
+794 DEFWGDA

-814 ESRTNTFVL
+814 ESSTNTLVW
-823 GGDFKLKYSIDKLDA
+823 GGEFKLKYSIEKLDA
-838 NLTYGVSNRIT
+838 SLSYGMSNRVSK
-849 RYSLDPTANLNN
+849 YSLDPTANLNN
-861 WTHNVSTDILYRPGK
+861 WTHNISSDVLYRPGK
-876 DWEIGTD
+876 DWEISSELT
-883 LSYRFYR
+883 YRFYK
-890 GYANGFG
+890 GFANGFG

-913 VTLGLKMAD
+913 VTLGLKVAD

-936 EYVEDVYSNVLG
+936 EYVEDVYNNVLG
-948 RFFLFSVSFNF
+948 RFFLFNVSFNF
-959 GKMNAKKNKNIEGA
+959 GKMNAKKNANIEGA

>member
-1 MLMMPASQL
+1 M
-10 KTPNLMKRISL
+10 
-21 LLCTILFVQTLS
+21 CTILLVQTLS

-44 NANTDVKL
+44 NANTNVKL
-52 TLKDSKSSKPISW
+52 TLKDSKTSKPVSW

-70 VPAGDTTI
+70 IPAGDTTI

-109 NPHKKVYTI
+109 TPHKKTYTI
-118 KSHWDA
+118 KAHWEA
-124 YDLGVIKMDEN
+124 YDLGIIKMEEN
-135 AEFLDA
+135 AEFLE
-141 ASVSAI
+141 ASTISAI

-185 GDDGTVTLNG
+185 ADDGTVTLNG

-236 EAAGSAVIT
+236 EAAGSAVVT

-272 GGSTLTPKSDSKL
+272 GGSTLTPKNENSL
-285 IDERGLLYNGNAMVT
+285 IDDRGLLYNGNAMVT
-300 GYSEKDQVI
+300 GYTEKDQVI

-323 VAYYSSGSTSGDFSS
+323 VAFYNNGNTISDFSS

-357 KDMESTLSVS
+357 KDMESTLSVN
-367 YKNNGKVDRKVSS
+367 YKNNGKVDRKISS
-380 RTAFQ
+380 RTTFQ
-385 PDGPDVLTDGSYDA
+385 PEGPDVLTDGSYDA
-399 TGKQNQI
+399 AGSQNTVS
-406 NASMEIKSEENDKY
+406 ASMEIKSKENDKY
-420 YLYIMPSASYS
+420 YLYIMPSVSYS
-431 TESVNSA
+431 AESVNSSNISA
-438 NVSRSLSDG
+438 SSSEG
-447 TEINSSDASVASS
+447 TEINSSEASAVSS
-460 GNNMY
+460 GKGLN
-465 TNGAVYFGLKEL
+465 TVGSVYFGLKEL
-477 GKKRR
+477 GKKGRSLY
-482 TLSMGAQYSLNTTDT
+482 TGAQYALNTSDK
-497 NSHEVS
+497 NSHEMS

-508 GQSSVKDLFY
+508 GQNSVKDLFY
-518 DTDLNNTSAGVSMTY
+518 NSDLNNTSAVVSVNY
-533 SEPLG
+533 SEPIG
-538 KKWAVE
+538 KKWAAE
-544 IGAQSMYYRNRNF
+544 IGAQSKFYRNTNL

-565 TYNDYYSSSSDNRYL
+565 TYNDYYSSSSDNRYI
-580 SNRGGMTFQYGNDTT
+580 SNRGALTFQYGNDTT
-595 TVQFGLVVDA
+595 TVHFGVMVDA
-605 VQNEVRSKSMGI
+605 VQNEVKAKSMGV
-617 ETITGKGEW
+617 ETVTGKGEW
-626 LVNPSPFVYYNY
+626 LVNASPFVYYNY
-638 EKDGVDLGVYYT
+638 EKDGIDLGVYYT
-650 GMENRASATSMLPSL
+650 GMEGRPSATSMLPSL

-676 NIYLKPQYTHYVQT
+676 NIYLKPQYTHHFQT
-690 ALNTNNRETFAF
+690 ILSTNNRETFAF
-702 FSIYLTGQM
+702 FSTYLVGQM
-711 TTRSTVQA
+711 ITRSTVQA
-719 SWIDASGV
+719 SWMDASGV

-742 DAYLAYSRP
+742 YLYLSYSRP
-751 VSKDR
+751 ITKDR
-756 QLSIQL
+756 QLSFQL
-762 ATSATY
+762 GTSANY

-777 SKLDGLD
+777 KRMDGLD
-784 LKSFDYNTFM
+784 LQTFDYNTFM
-794 NDFWGDA
+794 SEFWGDA

-814 ESRTNTFVL
+814 ESRTNTFIF
-823 GGDFKLKYSIDKLDA
+823 GGDLKLKYSIEKLDA
-838 NLTYGVSNRIT
+838 NMTYGFSNRIS

-861 WTHNVSTDILYRPGK
+861 WTHNVNADILYRPGK

-890 GYANGFG
+890 GYTNGFG

-903 NMSVSKSIKS
+903 NMSVSKSTKS
-913 VTLGLKMAD
+913 VTLGLKVAD

-936 EYVEDVYSNVLG
+936 EYVEDTYSNILG
-948 RFFLFSVSFNF
+948 RFFIFSVSFNF

-973 MWNMM
+973 MWNML

>member
-1 MLMMPASQL
+1 
-10 KTPNLMKRISL
+10 MKHISL
-21 LLCTILFVQTLS
+21 LMCTILLVQTLS

-44 NANTDVKL
+44 NANTNVKL
-52 TLKDSKSSKPISW
+52 TLKDSKTSKPVSW

-70 VPAGDTTI
+70 IPAGDTTI

-109 NPHKKVYTI
+109 TPHKKTYTI
-118 KSHWDA
+118 KAHWEA
-124 YDLGVIKMDEN
+124 YDLGIIKMEEN
-135 AEFLDA
+135 AEFLE
-141 ASVSAI
+141 ASTISAI

-185 GDDGTVTLNG
+185 ADDGTVTLNG

-236 EAAGSAVIT
+236 EAAGSAVVT

-272 GGSTLTPKSDSKL
+272 GGSTLTPKNENSL
-285 IDERGLLYNGNAMVT
+285 IDDRGLLYNGNAMVT
-300 GYSEKDQVI
+300 GYTEKDQVI

-323 VAYYSSGSTSGDFSS
+323 VAFYNNGNTTSDFNS

-357 KDMESTLSVS
+357 KDMESTLSVN
-367 YKNNGKVDRKVSS
+367 YKNNGKVDRKISS
-380 RTAFQ
+380 RTTFQ
-385 PDGPDVLTDGSYDA
+385 PEGPDVLTDGSYDA
-399 TGKQNQI
+399 AGSQNTVS
-406 NASMEIKSEENDKY
+406 ASMEIKSKENDKY
-420 YLYIMPSASYS
+420 YLYIMPSVSYS
-431 TESVNSA
+431 AESVNSSNISA
-438 NVSRSLSDG
+438 SSSEG
-447 TEINSSDASVASS
+447 TEINSSEASAVSS
-460 GNNMY
+460 GKGLN
-465 TNGAVYFGLKEL
+465 TVGSVYFGLKEL
-477 GKKRR
+477 GKKGRSLY
-482 TLSMGAQYSLNTTDT
+482 TGAQYALNTSDK
-497 NSHEVS
+497 NSHEMS

-508 GQSSVKDLFY
+508 GQNSVKDLFY
-518 DTDLNNTSAGVSMTY
+518 NSDLNNTSAVVSINY
-533 SEPLG
+533 SEPIG
-538 KKWAVE
+538 KKWAAE
-544 IGAQSMYYRNRNF
+544 IGAQSKFYRNTNL

-565 TYNDYYSSSSDNRYL
+565 TYNDYYSSSSDNRYI
-580 SNRGGMTFQYGNDTT
+580 SNRGALTFQYDNDTT
-595 TVQFGLVVDA
+595 TVHFGVMVDA
-605 VQNEVRSKSMGI
+605 VQNEVKAKSMGV
-617 ETITGKGEW
+617 ETVTGKGEW
-626 LVNPSPFVYYNY
+626 LVNASPFVYYNY
-638 EKDGVDLGVYYT
+638 EKDGIDLGVYYT
-650 GMENRASATSMLPSL
+650 GMEGRPSATSMLPSL
-665 NISNPVQITAG
+665 NISNPIQITAG
-676 NIYLKPQYTHYVQT
+676 NIYLKPQYTHHFQT
-690 ALNTNNRETFAF
+690 ILSTNNRETFAF
-702 FSIYLTGQM
+702 FSTYLVGQM
-711 TTRSTVQA
+711 ITRSTVQA
-719 SWIDASGV
+719 SWMDASGV

-742 DAYLAYSRP
+742 YLYLSYSRP
-751 VSKDR
+751 ITKDR
-756 QLSIQL
+756 QLTFQL
-762 ATSATY
+762 GTSANY

-777 SKLDGLD
+777 KRMDGLD
-784 LKSFDYNTFM
+784 LQTFDYNTFM
-794 NDFWGDA
+794 SEFWGDA

-814 ESRTNTFVL
+814 ESRTNTFIF
-823 GGDFKLKYSIDKLDA
+823 GGDLKLKYSIEKLDA
-838 NLTYGVSNRIT
+838 NMTYGFSNRIS

-861 WTHNVSTDILYRPGK
+861 WTHNVNADILYRPGK

-890 GYANGFG
+890 GYTNGFG

-913 VTLGLKMAD
+913 VTLGLKVAD

-936 EYVEDVYSNVLG
+936 EYVEDTYSNILG
-948 RFFLFSVSFNF
+948 RFFIFSVSFNF

-973 MWNMM
+973 MWNML